1 MTIDH
6 DFNGED
12 ILFPIESMSSMQYTE
27 NNNPNNINNDII
39 PYSLDIKN
47 TVLDGADLSNIQTQE
62 TPLTLGLPPLSFD
75 SPLPTTETIPST
87 TDNSLHLKADS
98 NKNRNAR
105 TNENDSENNNTTN
118 NANASGANQYTTL
131 TSPYPMN
138 DILYNMN
145 NPLQSPSPSSV
156 PQNPAINSL
165 VNTTNNETNLSPQT
179 SNGNETLVSPRV
191 QQQTSAN
198 DNRLSFPNA
207 ANSNLFIDTNPNNLN
222 EKLRN
227 QLNSDTNSYSNSI
240 SNSNSNSTGNLNS
253 SYFNSLNIDSML
265 DDYVSSDLL
274 LNDDDDDTNLSR
286 RRFSDVITNQFPSIT
301 NSRNSIS
308 HSLDLWNHPKI
319 NSNNRNTNVNVN
331 SNSTSSSNAS
341 PNTTTANANADPNI
355 AGNPNNNDA
364 TIDNELTQILN
375 EYNMNF
381 NDNLG
386 TSTSS
391 RNKSACPNSFDANT
405 MTKINPSQ
413 QLQQQL
419 NRFQHKQLTSSHNN
433 SSTNMKSFNSDLYS
447 RRQRA
452 SLPIIDDSL
461 NYGLVNKQDEDPKND
476 MPPNSNSASSQQFIK
491 PSMILSDNASVIAK
505 VATTGMNSEMS
516 FLTEEGEQ
524 NTNTTPNFDLSM
536 TQMNMAPLSPA
547 SSSSTSLA
555 TNHFYHHF
563 PQQGHH
569 AMNSKIGSSLR
580 RRKSAVPLMA
590 SVPLSNQQNNI
601 SSSSVNSTGNGAGVT
616 KERRP
621 SYRRKSMTPSR
632 RSSVVM
638 ESTKELEEKPFHCHI
653 CPKSF
658 KRSEHL
664 KRHVRSV
671 HSNER
676 PFACHICD
684 KKFSRSDNL
693 SQHIK
698 THKKHGDI

>member
-1 MTIDH
+1 MTIEH

-12 ILFPIESMSSMQYTE
+12 ILFPIESMNTMQRTE
-27 NNNPNNINNDII
+27 NNASNNISNDIN

-47 TVLDGADLSNIQTQE
+47 TVFDSADIGNIQNQDTS
-62 TPLTLGLPPLSFD
+62 LTSGLPPLSFD
-75 SPLPTTETIPST
+75 SPVPAMDTMLSSA
-87 TDNSLHLKADS
+87 DNSLHLKANVNRNS
-98 NKNRNAR
+98 NARNNKND
-105 TNENDSENNNTTN
+105 NENSNITNTNVT
-118 NANASGANQYTTL
+118 GANQYTTF

-138 DILYNMN
+138 DILYDMN
-145 NPLQSPSPSSV
+145 NSLQSPSPSSV
-156 PQNPAINSL
+156 SQNRTTNPP
-165 VNTTNNETNLSPQT
+165 VNLINNETNLSPQT
-179 SNGNETLVSPRV
+179 SNGNETLISPRT
-191 QQQTSAN
+191 QQQTSIN
-198 DNRLSFPNA
+198 DDHLSFPNPP
-207 ANSNLFIDTNPNNLN
+207 NTNLFIDTNPNNLN

-274 LNDDDDDTNLSR
+274 LNDDDDDTNLSH
-286 RRFSDVITNQFPSIT
+286 RRFSDVITNQLPSIT

-319 NSNNRNTNVNVN
+319 NSNNKNTNLNITSN
-331 SNSTSSSNAS
+331 SNPSSNAS
-341 PNTTTANANADPNI
+341 PSATTSNANTNSSNTGI
-355 AGNPNNNDA
+355 PNNNDTA
-364 TIDNELTQILN
+364 IDNELTQILN

-381 NDNLG
+381 NENLG
-386 TSTSS
+386 TASAS
-391 RNKSACPNSFDANT
+391 RNRPTCPNSFDANT

-433 SSTNMKSFNSDLYS
+433 SSTNMKAFNSDLYS

-461 NYGLVNKQDEDPKND
+461 NYDLIDKQNEEFKND
-476 MPPNSNSASSQQFIK
+476 ILPNTSSSSSQQFIK

-505 VATTGMNSEMS
+505 VATTGMSKDMS
-516 FLTEEGEQ
+516 FLTEEDEQ
-524 NTNTTPNFDLSM
+524 NTNTNPNFDLSM
-536 TQMNMAPLSPA
+536 PQMNMAPSSPT
-547 SSSSTSLA
+547 SSSSASLA

-563 PQQGHH
+563 PQQNHH
-569 AMNSKIGSSLR
+569 NMNSKIGSSLR
-580 RRKSAVPLMA
+580 RRKSAVPLMGT
-590 SVPLSNQQNNI
+590 VPLTNQQNNI
-601 SSSSVNSTGNGAGVT
+601 SSNSVNSTGNGIGVS
-616 KERRP
+616 KEKRP

-638 ESTKELEEKPFHCHI
+638 ESTNDLEEKPFHCHI

>member
-1 MTIDH
+1 MTVDH
-6 DFNGED
+6 DFNSED
-12 ILFPIESMSSMQYTE
+12 ILFPIESMSSIQYVE
-27 NNNPNNINNDII
+27 NNNPNNINNDVI
-39 PYSLDIKN
+39 PHSLDIKN
-47 TVLDGADLSNIQTQE
+47 TVLDSADLNDIQNQE
-62 TPLTLGLPPLSFD
+62 TSLNLGLPPLSFD
-75 SPLPTTETIPST
+75 SPLPVTETIPST

-98 NKNRNAR
+98 NKNRDAR
-105 TNENDSENNNTTN
+105 TIENDSEIKSTN
-118 NANASGANQYTTL
+118 NANGSGANQYTTL

-156 PQNPAINSL
+156 PQNPTINPPI
-165 VNTTNNETNLSPQT
+165 NTASNETNLSPQT
-179 SNGNETLVSPRV
+179 SNGNETLISPRA
-191 QQQTSAN
+191 QQHTSIK
-198 DNRLSFPNA
+198 DNRLSLPNG

-286 RRFSDVITNQFPSIT
+286 RRFSDVITNQFPSMT

-319 NSNNRNTNVNVN
+319 NPSNRNTNLNITT
-331 SNSTSSSNAS
+331 NSTSSSNAS
-341 PNTTTANANADPNI
+341 PNTTTMNANADSNI
-355 AGNPNNNDA
+355 AGNPKNNDA

-386 TSTSS
+386 TSTSGK
-391 RNKSACPNSFDANT
+391 NKSACPSSFDANA

-419 NRFQHKQLTSSHNN
+419 NRVQHKQLTSSHND

-461 NYGLVNKQDEDPKND
+461 SYDLVNKQDEDPKND
-476 MPPNSNSASSQQFIK
+476 MLPNSNLSSSQQFIK

-505 VATTGMNSEMS
+505 VATTGLSNDMP

-524 NTNTTPNFDLSM
+524 NANSTPNFDLSI

-569 AMNSKIGSSLR
+569 TMNSKIGSSLR
-580 RRKSAVPLMA
+580 RRKSAVPLMGT
-590 SVPLSNQQNNI
+590 VPLTNQQNDI

-632 RSSVVM
+632 RSSVVI